1 MQPPPL
7 PPAPPGDYSPPPPTR
22 EALTRHLPRGI
33 ILPFTF
39 TIVTLALLAAVVL
52 IFAVTMWRVC
62 NRRAGVAGAIA
73 KKSLDARM
81 TRNAD
86 SSGSAQEAMQSPIRL
101 KKINGLMD
109 SGGSG
114 KSDSKRESSRRSSRD
129 SPGSDSKRESSRR
142 SSRDS
147 PGSDSKQESATSE
160 TLQGPDGKLT
170 LEEMVNAPAKQLFG
184 VSVKKVNAKLNQ
196 KFVTVANVMRE
207 LWEDIT
213 FVERVVSD
221 SGEKTGSLAILSYRV
236 AVGRDH
242 VEGEGFETA
251 DGKWISFTISAAAFV
266 SAFRSAELAG
276 IDYIWFNCAPLPAI
290 NGGYWARQ

>member
-81 TRNAD
+81 TKNAD

-114 KSDSKRESSRRSSRD
+114 K
-129 SPGSDSKRESSRR
+129 SDSKRESSRR

-290 NGGYWARQ
+290 NGGDWARQ

>member
-1 MQPPPL
+1 M
-7 PPAPPGDYSPPPPTR
+7 
-22 EALTRHLPRGI
+22 
-33 ILPFTF
+33 
-39 TIVTLALLAAVVL
+39 TLALLAAVVL
-52 IFAVTMWRVC
+52 IFAVTMWHVC

-81 TRNAD
+81 TKNAD

-129 SPGSDSKRESSRR
+129 SPGSDSKRES
-142 SSRDS
+142 
-147 PGSDSKQESATSE
+147 ATRE

>member
-81 TRNAD
+81 TKNAD

-129 SPGSDSKRESSRR
+129 SP
-142 SSRDS
+142 
-147 PGSDSKQESATSE
+147 
-160 TLQGPDGKLT
+160 
-170 LEEMVNAPAKQLFG
+170 
-184 VSVKKVNAKLNQ
+184 
-196 KFVTVANVMRE
+196 
-207 LWEDIT
+207 
-213 FVERVVSD
+213 
-221 SGEKTGSLAILSYRV
+221 
-236 AVGRDH
+236 
-242 VEGEGFETA
+242 
-251 DGKWISFTISAAAFV
+251 
-266 SAFRSAELAG
+266 
-276 IDYIWFNCAPLPAI
+276 
-290 NGGYWARQ
+290 

>member
-81 TRNAD
+81 TKNAD

-114 KSDSKRESSRRSSRD
+114 K
-129 SPGSDSKRESSRR
+129 SDSKRESSRR

-276 IDYIWFNCAPLPAI
+276 IDYIWFNCAPLPPIMA
-290 NGGYWARQ
+290 NRGLANDGLG